1 MRWLL
6 IVLLIFL
13 GICSGAYLK
22 LKSYPFEKYSAWIT
36 GKGFDKFYEISNYQL
51 LFLAPTG
58 LEDIPPYQEDYVQ
71 LWKEFPIR
79 NTLIPLPTRHPLFQ
93 TVPIIEMTSKTS
105 VPHVGISFLNPKGRE
120 ISHVFQ
126 LPTKIY
132 NDHSQGQDL
141 FKLPYFRN
149 RIRKKNLDDI
159 WKDVFS
165 YKIEA
170 KRKSIEEMI
179 YDLYILHLRSKLL
192 PPQTTRYGLIQNGK
206 QAMVELVSTDKD
218 YIVELVMTFEAGSI
232 FSYVLKTER
241 NEPESLKLRAKFLN
255 SISFTQ
261 QDESIGRILY
271 TEFKQLNF
279 ARQVDQEGL
288 LYLFAAWSQ
297 DTDNIDW
304 LKEMIYYLERGKDT
318 KKQLKSI
325 YKYSYKRYRKTFSSR
340 KDVEETDDPEIALQR
355 NIELAEKE
363 ATRKAES
370 SKVVVPITPE
380 LGPDE
385 KINEFLKKAKENKIK
400 ENEEMIVH

>member
-1 MRWLL
+1 MRWLVV
-6 IVLLIFL
+6 ILLIFL
-13 GICSGAYLK
+13 GVIGGAYMK
-22 LKSYPFEKYSAWIT
+22 LKSYPFEKYSDWIH
-36 GKGFDKFYEISNYQL
+36 GRGFDKFYEISNYHE

-58 LEDIPPYQEDYVQ
+58 LEEIPSYQEDYVQ

-79 NTLIPLPTRHPLFQ
+79 NTLISLPTRHPLFQ

-120 ISHVFQ
+120 ISQVFQ
-126 LPTKIY
+126 LPNKIY
-132 NDHSQGQDL
+132 NDHSQGQEL

-149 RIRKKNLDDI
+149 RIRKKSLDNV
-159 WKDVFS
+159 WRDVFS
-165 YKIEA
+165 HKIEV
-170 KRKSIEEMI
+170 RKKSLDEMI

-192 PPQTTRYGLIQNGK
+192 PAQAIRYGLIQNGK
-206 QAMVELVSTDKD
+206 QAMVELVTKDKD
-218 YIVELVMTFEAGSI
+218 YIVELVMIFEAGNI

-279 ARQVDQEGL
+279 ARQVYQEGL

-297 DTDNIDW
+297 DTDNIEW

-355 NIELAEKE
+355 NIELAEKD
-363 ATRKAES
+363 AQRKAES
-370 SKVVVPITPE
+370 SKVVVPVTPE
-380 LGPDE
+380 LAPDE

-400 ENEEMIVH
+400 ENEEMIIH